1 MMDTSFFMLL
11 PVFLIAVFALLWI
24 GVSALLSKLSGW
36 SLLAERFKGAEPST
50 GKQFRFASGFIRRF
64 RLLPVSYRNCLS
76 VTLDSRGVHL
86 GIFFIFRFLSPPLF
100 IPWRAIESVGE
111 QKHLF
116 GKYGVVHIKDCPVV
130 LLIAGEAGEQL
141 RAEYAKL
148 GGG

>member
-1 MMDTSFFMLL
+1 MDTSFFMLL
-11 PVFLIAVFALLWI
+11 PVFLIAVLALLWI

-36 SLLAERFKGAEPST
+36 SLLAERFPGAEPHT

-64 RLLPVSYRNCLS
+64 RLFPISYRGCLFM
-76 VTLDSRGVHL
+76 TLDSRGVHL
-86 GIFFIFRFLSPPLF
+86 DILFIFRMLSPPLF

-116 GKYGVVHIKDCPVV
+116 GSYGVLHIKDCPVV
-130 LLIAGEAGEQL
+130 LLIAGEAGEKL

-148 GGG
+148 IGG

>member
-1 MMDTSFFMLL
+1 MDTSFFMLL

-36 SLLAERFKGAEPST
+36 SLLAERFPGAEPHT
-50 GKQFRFASGFIRRF
+50 GKQFLFASGFIRRF
-64 RLLPVSYRNCLS
+64 RLFPISYRGCLFM
-76 VTLDSRGVHL
+76 TLDSRGVHL
-86 GIFFIFRFLSPPLF
+86 DILFIFRMLSPPLF

-116 GKYGVVHIKDCPVV
+116 SSYGVLCLKDCPVV
-130 LLIAGEAGEQL
+130 LLIAGEAGEKL

-148 GGG
+148 IGG